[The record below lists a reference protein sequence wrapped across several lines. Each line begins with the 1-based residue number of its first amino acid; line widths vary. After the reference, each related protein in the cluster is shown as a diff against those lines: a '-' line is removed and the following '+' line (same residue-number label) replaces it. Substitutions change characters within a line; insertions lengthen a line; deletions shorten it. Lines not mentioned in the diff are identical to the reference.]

1 MLDACVTLLYLR
13 RPVEIVIISD
23 ADASSMTTVTIECI
37 VNPSEDPEK
46 VEAAILSIFPD
57 AELERDE
64 RGFKGTATLDHFSK
78 KIRKQKILDATRG
91 VMIKNMRGNRT
102 WVNLNKQVATV
113 GKVSFADRNPVLG
126 AIEVCIEDDDIE
138 GLIDI
143 VAPVTVDGEEVR
155 I

>member
-1 MLDACVTLLYLR
+1 
-13 RPVEIVIISD
+13 
-23 ADASSMTTVTIECI
+23 MTTVTIECV

-46 VEAAILSIFPD
+46 VEAAIRSIFPD
-57 AELERDE
+57 AELESDE
-64 RGFKGTATLDHFSK
+64 WGFRGTASIDSFSK

-113 GKVSFADRNPVLG
+113 GKISFADRNPVLG

-143 VAPVTVDGEEVR
+143 VAPVTVNGEEVR

>member
-1 MLDACVTLLYLR
+1 MFD
-13 RPVEIVIISD
+13 VIT
-23 ADASSMTTVTIECI
+23 MTSVTIECA
-37 VNPSEDPEK
+37 VNPSEDPDK
-46 VEAAILSIFPD
+46 VAAAITSIFPD
-57 AELERDE
+57 AEIELADGR
-64 RGFKGTATLDHFSK
+64 FKGSATIKHFSNL
-78 KIRKQKILDATRG
+78 IRKQKILDATRG
-91 VMIKNMRGNRT
+91 VMLKNRRGDRT

-143 VAPVTVDGEEVR
+143 VAPVTVDGEEVK

>member
-1 MLDACVTLLYLR
+1 MFRFDVML
-13 RPVEIVIISD
+13 
-23 ADASSMTTVTIECI
+23 MTSVTIEAQ
-37 VNPSEDPEK
+37 VNPSEDPDK
-46 VEAAILSIFPD
+46 VAAAILNIFPD
-57 AELERDE
+57 AELDLSD
-64 RGFKGTATLDHFSK
+64 RGFKGTATIDSFSR

-91 VMIKNMRGNRT
+91 VMIKNMRGNKT

-113 GKVSFADRNPVLG
+113 GKISFVDKNPILG

>member
-1 MLDACVTLLYLR
+1 
-13 RPVEIVIISD
+13 
-23 ADASSMTTVTIECI
+23 MTVVTIECT

-46 VEAAILSIFPD
+46 VGAAVMSIFPD
-57 AELERDE
+57 AELERTDS
-64 RGFKGTATLDHFSK
+64 GFKGCATLNHFSK
-78 KIRKQKILDATRG
+78 QIRKQKILDATRG
-91 VMIKNMRGNRT
+91 VMLKNRRGDKT

-113 GKVSFADRNPVLG
+113 GKVSFVDKNPVLG
-126 AIEVCIEDDDIE
+126 AIEVCIEDEDIE

>member
-1 MLDACVTLLYLR
+1 
-13 RPVEIVIISD
+13 
-23 ADASSMTTVTIECI
+23 MTSLTIECP

-46 VEAAILSIFPD
+46 VSAAILSIFPD
-57 AELERDE
+57 AELELQEGRFV
-64 RGFKGTATLDHFSK
+64 GCASIDHFSK
-78 KIRKQKILDATRG
+78 LIRKQRILDATRG
-91 VMIKNMRGNRT
+91 VMIKNRRGDKT

-126 AIEVCIEDDDIE
+126 AIEVCIEDGDIE
-138 GLIDI
+138 ALIDR

>member
-1 MLDACVTLLYLR
+1 
-13 RPVEIVIISD
+13 
-23 ADASSMTTVTIECI
+23 MTSVTIECP

-46 VEAAILSIFPD
+46 VASAIFAIFPD
-57 AELERDE
+57 AELESTDS
-64 RGFKGTATLDHFSK
+64 GFSGTATIDHFSK
-78 KIRKQKILDATRG
+78 LIRKQKILDATRG
-91 VMIKNMRGNRT
+91 VMIKNRRGDRT

-113 GKVSFADRNPVLG
+113 GKVSFTDKNPVLG
-126 AIEVCIEDDDIE
+126 AIEVCIADDDIE

>member
-1 MLDACVTLLYLR
+1 
-13 RPVEIVIISD
+13 
-23 ADASSMTTVTIECI
+23 MTSVTIECL
-37 VNPSEDPEK
+37 VNPSEDEEK

-57 AELERDE
+57 AELERTPM
-64 RGFKGTATLDHFSK
+64 GFRGTATIDHFSK
-78 KIRKQKILDATRG
+78 MIRRQKILDATRG
-91 VMIKNMRGNRT
+91 VMLKNRRGDKT

-113 GKVSFADRNPVLG
+113 GKISFADKNPVLG

-143 VAPVTVDGEEVR
+143 VAPVTVNGEEVR

>member
-1 MLDACVTLLYLR
+1 
-13 RPVEIVIISD
+13 
-23 ADASSMTTVTIECI
+23 MTSLTIECQ
-37 VNPSEDPEK
+37 VNPSEDEEK

-57 AELERDE
+57 AELERTE
-64 RGFKGTATLDHFSK
+64 HGFKGTATIKHFSNQ
-78 KIRKQKILDATRG
+78 IRKQKILDATRG
-91 VMIKNMRGNRT
+91 VMIKNRRGNKT

-113 GKVSFADRNPVLG
+113 GKISYADKNPILG

-143 VAPVTVDGEEVR
+143 VAPVTVNGEEVR

>member
-1 MLDACVTLLYLR
+1 
-13 RPVEIVIISD
+13 
-23 ADASSMTTVTIECI
+23 MTSVTIECQ

-46 VEAAILSIFPD
+46 VSAAILSIFPD
-57 AELERDE
+57 AELELRE
-64 RGFKGTATLDHFSK
+64 HGFVGTATLDRFSK
-78 KIRKQKILDATRG
+78 LIRKQKILDATRG
-91 VMIKNMRGNRT
+91 VMLKNRRGEKT

-113 GKVSFADRNPVLG
+113 GKISFADKNPVLG

-143 VAPVTVDGEEVR
+143 VAPVTVNGEEVR

>member
-1 MLDACVTLLYLR
+1 
-13 RPVEIVIISD
+13 
-23 ADASSMTTVTIECI
+23 MTSVTIECL
-37 VNPSEDPEK
+37 VNPSEDDEK

-57 AELERDE
+57 AELERTSK
-64 RGFKGTATLDHFSK
+64 GYKGTATIDHFSK
-78 KIRKQKILDATRG
+78 MIRRQKILDATRG
-91 VMIKNMRGNRT
+91 VMLKNRRGDKT

-113 GKVSFADRNPVLG
+113 GKISFADKNPVLG

-143 VAPVTVDGEEVR
+143 VAPVTVNGEEVR